1 MPLLCSR
8 PTREERDPRR
18 MQEQRRGI
26 ILFSI
31 RGPVDPAALAIA
43 IILCLVFARV
53 SFGRDSDRGAADAE
67 PVSPLPDVV
76 FIPTPHD
83 VVTRMLELASVGKS
97 DMVYDLGCGD
107 GRIVVAAAK
116 TYGCRAL
123 GFDIDPIRVK
133 ASREN
138 VKKNHLEDL
147 ATIKHRDFFKAD
159 LRPATVVTVYL
170 SARYNGRLTSQFET
184 LKPGSRIVSHLFDM
198 PGVTP
203 DKMVQVTSRE
213 DGRKH
218 TLYLWTTPLKR
229 RD

>member
-1 MPLLCSR
+1 LVS
-8 PTREERDPRR
+8 EAAVNWFPRT
-18 MQEQRRGI
+18 
-26 ILFSI
+26 
-31 RGPVDPAALAIA
+31 LAFV
-43 IILCLVFARV
+43 LCLVLARV
-53 SFGRDSDRGAADAE
+53 SFGQDSDQGTADAE

-83 VVTRMLELASVGKS
+83 VVARMLELVTVGKN
-97 DMVYDLGCGD
+97 DVVYDLGCGD

-116 TYGCRAL
+116 MYGCRAVGL
-123 GFDIDPIRVK
+123 DIDPIRVK

-147 ATIKHRDFFKAD
+147 VTVERRDFFKAD

-170 SARYNGRLTSQFET
+170 SARYNGRLIPQFEK
-184 LKPGSRIVSHLFDM
+184 LQPGSRIVSHLFDM

-203 DKMVQVTSRE
+203 DKIVHVTSRE